1 LRATGACCSRAT
13 GHGPSRTWSGC
24 PGRSQSR
31 CATTIVIPVTD
42 PFAELN
48 AALPDHYVIDRELGR
63 GGMALVYL
71 ARDLRHERFVALK
84 TLRPEIAIALGRER
98 FLREIK
104 LAARLQHPNILPVYD
119 SGDAGGTLYYVM
131 PFVEGESLRDR
142 LDHEPQLPVDDA
154 LHIAREV
161 AEALAYAHDHDV
173 VHRDIK
179 PENIMLS
186 GGHAIVAD
194 FGIAR
199 AVSAAGGDKLTQTG
213 LAIGTPAYMP
223 PEQAS
228 GSGQVDRRS
237 DIYSL
242 AYVLYETPAGQPPF
256 TGPTAQ
262 AIMARHSLDS
272 VPRLKIVR
280 EAIPDDLESVI
291 ERALEKVPADR
302 YQTAEQFASALNS
315 ASTGAISRVT
325 AARRRSGPAKFW
337 RRPIPV
343 AAAVLLVV
351 GAAAWIVFGRRGNA
365 RPGAGGGID
374 PRRVAVLYFQDLSPD
389 SSLGYLA
396 DGLTEGLIDQLTQ
409 VRSLDVISRN
419 GVIPFRHADVPRD
432 SIARATGAG
441 TLVEGSVEPVRDRV
455 RVSIRLIDG
464 ASGADLLRRATFE
477 QPSANLL
484 SIRDT
489 LAAEAARVLRERLGE
504 EVRLREER
512 AGTRSTAAWT
522 LVQQAEQARKDAEGL
537 AQAGKMDTA
546 QQHFTR
552 ADSLLAAAERADPRW
567 VDPIILRGQMVE
579 RRVRLTRSPAL
590 IDEGLAHAARAV
602 VLAPDEPRAIELRG
616 TLRYRRWQLARPP
629 DPQVAAALLDDARKD
644 LERASTIDPTLASAF
659 ATLSSLY
666 YQTKDLQ
673 GAALAARRAYEE
685 DAYLSNA
692 ADILGRLF
700 FTSYDL
706 DQQRQAQHW
715 CQEGVRRFP
724 RDSRFLECQLYMM
737 TRLEQPDI
745 PRAWRLLA
753 GIDSLVPPPRRAV
766 LHLRE
771 QMVVAATIAR
781 AGLTDSAHH
790 VIERSRGTP
799 ELDPEQD
806 LVAMEA
812 FVRTLLGEQD
822 EAIRLLQR
830 YVAANPEHS
839 FRVGGDISWWWWD
852 LQKHPGFQALARPHS
867 LLTRRPVTALT
878 S

>member
-1 LRATGACCSRAT
+1 
-13 GHGPSRTWSGC
+13 
-24 PGRSQSR
+24 
-31 CATTIVIPVTD
+31 VTD

-48 AALPDHYVIDRELGR
+48 AALAGHYIIDRELGR
-63 GGMALVYL
+63 GGMARVYL
-71 ARDLRHERFVALK
+71 ARDVRHERFVALK
-84 TLRPEIAIALGRER
+84 TLRPEIAMALGRER

-119 SGDAGGTLYYVM
+119 SGVADGLLFYVM
-131 PFVEGESLRDR
+131 PFVEGESLRER
-142 LDHEPQLPVDDA
+142 LEREPQLPLDDA
-154 LHIAREV
+154 LQIAREV
-161 AEALAYAHDHDV
+161 ADALSYAHSHDV

-186 GGHAIVAD
+186 GGHAIVTD

-199 AVSAAGGDKLTQTG
+199 AVSAAGGDKLTETG

-223 PEQAS
+223 PEQAA
-228 GSGQVDRRS
+228 GTGQVDRRS

-242 AYVLYETPAGQPPF
+242 ACVLYETLAGQPPF

-280 EAIPDDLESVI
+280 EAIPDALETVI

-302 YQTAEQFASALNS
+302 YQTAEQFSNALTT
-315 ASTGAISRVT
+315 ASTGRISRVT
-325 AARRRSGPAKFW
+325 GGRRPTPPGRPRW

-343 AAAVLLVV
+343 AGGLLLLAALTWLV
-351 GAAAWIVFGRRGNA
+351 IGRRGPA
-365 RPGAGGGID
+365 RPSGTGMD
-374 PRRVAVLYFQDLSPD
+374 VRRVAVLYFQDQSPD

-396 DGLTEGLIDQLTQ
+396 AGLTEGLIHQLAE
-409 VRSLDVISRN
+409 VRSLDVVSRN
-419 GVIPFRHADVPRD
+419 GVLPYRNVDLPRD
-432 SIARATGAG
+432 
-441 TLVEGSVEPVRDRV
+441 
-455 RVSIRLIDG
+455 
-464 ASGADLLRRATFE
+464 ADLLRRATFE

-484 SIRDT
+484 QIRDS
-489 LAAEAARVLRERLGE
+489 LAGEVARVLRERLGE

-512 AGTRSTAAWT
+512 AGTRSTEAWT
-522 LVQQAEQARKDAEGL
+522 RVQQAEAIRKDGESL
-537 AQAGKMDTA
+537 AQAGKMDSAMALFART
-546 QQHFTR
+546 
-552 ADSLLAAAERADPRW
+552 DSTLASAERADPTW
-567 VDPIILRGQMVE
+567 IDPIVLRGQLVE
-579 RRVRLTRSPAL
+579 RRVRLTRNPAL
-590 IDEGLAHAARAV
+590 IEQGLAHTARA
-602 VLAPDEPRAIELRG
+602 LAIAPEDPGAIELRG

-629 DPQVAAALLDDARKD
+629 NPQQAAALLDDARKD
-644 LERASTIDPTLASAF
+644 LERATNMEPTLASAY

-685 DAYLSNA
+685 DAYLTNA

-706 DQQRQAQHW
+706 DQQRQAQRW
-715 CQEGVRRFP
+715 CQEGVRRFA
-724 RDSRFLECQLYMM
+724 RDFRFLECQLYMM
-737 TRLEQPDI
+737 TRLEDPDI

-753 GIDSLVPPPRRAV
+753 GIDSLVPAQRRQV
-766 LHLRE
+766 IHLRE
-771 QMVVAATIAR
+771 QMLVAATIAR
-781 AGLTDSAHH
+781 AGLKDSAHQ

-799 ELDPEQD
+799 ELDPDHD

-839 FRVGGDISWWWWD
+839 FRVGGDIFWWWWD
-852 LQKHPGFQALARPHS
+852 LQKHPGFQALARPRS
-867 LLTRRPVTALT
+867 
-878 S
+878 

>member
-1 LRATGACCSRAT
+1 MTEPTPPQDA
-13 GHGPSRTWSGC
+13 
-24 PGRSQSR
+24 
-31 CATTIVIPVTD
+31 
-42 PFAELN
+42 FAELN
-48 AALPDHYVIDRELGR
+48 AALPPHYIIDRELGR

-71 ARDLRHERFVALK
+71 ARDTRHERFVALK

-119 SGDAGGTLYYVM
+119 SGDAAGTLYYVM
-131 PFVEGESLRDR
+131 PFVEGESLRER
-142 LDHEPQLPVDDA
+142 LQREPQLPVDDA
-154 LHIAREV
+154 LQITKEV
-161 AEALAYAHDHDV
+161 AEALAYAHSHDV

-186 GGHAIVAD
+186 GGHAIVTD

-242 AYVLYETPAGQPPF
+242 ACVLYETLAGQPPF

-262 AIMARHSLDS
+262 AIMARHSLDA

-280 EAIPDDLESVI
+280 DAIPDELEVVI

-302 YQTAEQFASALNS
+302 YQTSGEFAKALTA
-315 ASTGAISRVT
+315 ASTGHVSRVT
-325 AARRRSGPAKFW
+325 AARRRTRASGW
-337 RRPIPV
+337 RSPV
-343 AAAVLLVV
+343 NIGIGLGVISLAV
-351 GAAAWIVFGRRGNA
+351 GAWLLFGRRGA
-365 RPGAGGGID
+365 AGAANTEGAMD
-374 PRRVAVLYFQDLSPD
+374 VRRVAVLYFQDLSPD
-389 SSLGYLA
+389 TSMGVLA
-396 DGLTEGLIDQLTQ
+396 DGLTEGLIDQLSQ
-409 VRSLDVISRN
+409 VRTLDVVSRN
-419 GVIPFRHADVPRD
+419 GVISFRHSDLPRD
-432 SIARATGAG
+432 SIARALGAG

-455 RVSIRLIDG
+455 RVTIRLVDG
-464 ASGADLLRRATFE
+464 ASGADLLRRATVE
-477 QPSANLL
+477 QPSANPLG
-484 SIRDT
+484 IRDT
-489 LAAEAARVLRERLGE
+489 LAAEVARVLRERLGE

-512 AGTRSTAAWT
+512 AGTNNTAAWT
-522 LVQQAEQARKDAEGL
+522 LYQQAERLRKNAEGAVL
-537 AQAGKMDTA
+537 TGKMDSATA
-546 QQHFTR
+546 RFAR
-552 ADSLLAAAERADPRW
+552 ADSALADAERADPRW
-567 VDPIILRGQMVE
+567 DDPIIMRGQLSE
-579 RRVRLTRSPAL
+579 RRVRLTRAVNL
-590 IDEGLAHAARAV
+590 IDEGLGHAARALA
-602 VLAPDEPRAIELRG
+602 LAPGDARALDLRG

-629 DPQVAAALLDDARKD
+629 DPQQAAALLNDARTD
-644 LERASTIDPTLASAF
+644 LERATTLDPNLASAYS
-659 ATLSSLY
+659 TLSSLY

-692 ADILGRLF
+692 PDILYRLF

-706 DQQRQAQHW
+706 DQQRQAQRW
-715 CQEGVRRFP
+715 CQEGARRFP
-724 RDSRFLECQLYMM
+724 QDFRFLECQLYMM
-737 TRLEQPDI
+737 TRLEAPDV
-745 PRAWRLLA
+745 PRAWRLLG
-753 GIDSLVPPPRRAV
+753 GIDSLTPPPRRPTI
-766 LHLRE
+766 HLRE
-771 QMVVAATIAR
+771 QMIVAATIAR
-781 AGLTDSAHH
+781 AGLQDSAHR

-799 ELDPEQD
+799 ELDPEHD

-839 FRVGGDISWWWWD
+839 FRVGGDVFWWWWD

-867 LLTRRPVTALT
+867 
-878 S
+878 